1 MLWLANQSALVLHM
15 WSSRVPHLTEPDWVV
30 FNLDP
35 GDGSWT
41 ELVTIATSLREM
53 LEELGLESVPKTTGK
68 RGLHVLVPLARG
80 HTPEDALDFALALTR
95 TLERRH
101 PKLATTERTIRARKG
116 RLYLDAFQNGV
127 GKTIVAPYSLRP
139 VDGAPVSTPLRWDGS
154 PSRFDPGLQPAHPA
168 RAARPGGRLVRA
180 RARREPATSPIA
192 RVTPFRFHART
203 RATDPGCELAHL
215 DRSSLARH
223 LPPQSPRPRATR
235 SWPSTPSPSW

>member
-1 MLWLANQSALVLHM
+1 M
-15 WSSRVPHLTEPDWVV
+15 V
-30 FNLDP
+30 FDLDP
-35 GDGSWT
+35 GDGTWA

-80 HTPEDALDFALALTR
+80 HTPEDALDFAVALTR

-139 VDGAPVSTPLRWDGS
+139 VDGAPASTPLRWDEVTES
-154 PSRFDPGLQPAHPA
+154 L
-168 RAARPGGRLVRA
+168 RPQDFNL
-180 RARREPATSPIA
+180 
-192 RVTPFRFHART
+192 RT
-203 RATDPGCELAHL
+203 LRDRL
-215 DRSSLARH
+215 DREGDLFERALAGNQR
-223 LPPQSPRPRATR
+223 LPRLRE
-235 SWPSTPSPSW
+235 